1 MNDIWQILGIEPTDS
16 KRQIRAAYA
25 AKTRECHPEED
36 AEGFAI
42 LNQAY
47 QRALEAATG
56 QNITEAIPTERTP
69 EIRTHERR
77 TASERVRTVVLQT
90 SEKES
95 GNENTGDQNDTQ
107 ESNDTEASLLER
119 LQQAEDKK
127 IEDSMEKGA
136 LKSFISIFEK
146 AKESGR
152 FPRADVWKEFFLSED
167 FLEEQFSDEFA
178 EGMERYLADWSME
191 GNYNIYSL
199 PDSFLTELA
208 IAYAIMPENNNP
220 DPAADR
226 RIYQANE
233 TGFKAR
239 ETAAALWNMQRR
251 EYMPVRILY
260 KPENLVRLR
269 AFSDY
274 MRLKSMNAMN
284 LLSPNTQDKW
294 YELLM
299 CGASNHMYELKGRG
313 QNQIYETTRSTALI
327 TLYIFWMNHEDVPKC
342 VLECMYKTYNLKDI
356 EKSSSK
362 KLYGPLKQ
370 AILAQYP
377 DVEEVMSGGNSMA
390 QMISNWYRRLS
401 KIISEGE
408 KEYDYRTGSYEEP
421 EQLKKQITELFESA
435 EWTKIRNS
443 AELLNKIYLAVIG
456 RKNLPQSLAERL
468 YSFYYGEDF
477 AGHEDDRDGLLD
489 ELAQLSCNRF
499 MKELCAPEAV
509 IFNNTDISDIADDN
523 REFWYYYLTVGFGFR
538 KAGFDNNKYRVFV
551 HNDYIFLPAY
561 MKHMYCPSL
570 QWQKAFTRFDETG
583 GSAVNPAGIEFTLP
597 DKKRLRVEFHLHYCL
612 YFLDG
617 IPVYDKK
624 YTFGEFREFEAL
636 ISRTEHFFFLLA
648 ITSIGEQECKQ
659 AQEVIEK
666 RLSRLPLYP
675 HTVKPIAGMLAA
687 DNSDEGAVSGNT
699 EAVYYTE
706 QEKFCFK
713 AVVTEK
719 NTYVYNMQEFG
730 WELKEIEYNDKEDR
744 HSAAKNRLARL
755 VQPEAVT
762 IGSFSFKDMTD
773 EQKAARIV
781 ELLVRQAECAGWN
794 ENAFSYEAWWKKED
808 APEAAKEFLT
818 GMCGCLTEN
827 YCILYYGA
835 QKKIKELFYF
845 ALRPFILEA
854 SEYGFGYRKK
864 YRSKVEELSKKI
876 KEKHIVIGCFG
887 VAGEYCADTG
897 FVPEPFAIGESGTY
911 YTFDSYHMCKAD
923 NLAGLIAKKL
933 QLSNV
938 TGAEGFGGL
947 LSISNLNGCFEYCY
961 GDDAFAESAYS
972 NHLTDTDIFTRFTK
986 AEMMTLFARWTDE
999 ILSQD
1004 MSGKDV
1010 LCFAFRW
1017 YETCSLDVYEHR
1029 NFDAFDDNNPEN
1041 ENAELISILD
1051 GQPNLI
1057 WKIWGPG
1064 RPYIDIVGE
1073 FADILRWY
1081 MECGKQG
1088 AKLKE
1093 CLRIDCIVLDEEEI
1107 TEGGILY
1114 LNDMCQ
1120 ANGKQLD
1127 R

>member
-1 MNDIWQILGIEPTDS
+1 MNDIWEILGIEPTDN
-16 KRQIRAAYA
+16 KREIRAAYA
-25 AKTRECHPEED
+25 AKARECHPEED
-36 AEGFAI
+36 AEAFAV

-47 QRALEAATG
+47 QRALAAVSG
-56 QNITEAIPTERTP
+56 QSLKEGVMTELMPEKITTERKNPADIVPAAFVQDT
-69 EIRTHERR
+69 
-77 TASERVRTVVLQT
+77 L
-90 SEKES
+90 KES
-95 GNENTGDQNDTQ
+95 R
-107 ESNDTEASLLER
+107 SDTEEQSGKHEDDTADVTLLER

-136 LKSFISIFEK
+136 LKRFISIFEK
-146 AKESGR
+146 AKETGK

-167 FLEEQFSDEFA
+167 FLSEQFSDEFA
-178 EGMERYLADWSME
+178 EGMKRYLADWSMA
-191 GNYNIYSL
+191 GNYNMYSL

-208 IAYAIMPENNNP
+208 VAYAIMPEKNNLAP
-220 DPAADR
+220 SSER
-226 RIYQANE
+226 MVYQANE

-239 ETAAALWNMQRR
+239 EAAADLWNMQRR

-274 MRLKSMNAMN
+274 MRLKSMNESN
-284 LLSPNTQDKW
+284 LLSSNTQDKW

-299 CGASNHMYELKGRG
+299 CGASNHMYELKGKG

-377 DVEEVMSGGNSMA
+377 DVEEVLSGGNSMA

-401 KIISEGE
+401 KIISDGE

-421 EQLKKQITELFESA
+421 EQLKERIRELFECA

-477 AGHEDDRDGLLD
+477 AGYEDEKEGLLD
-489 ELAQLSCNRF
+489 ELVQLSFNRF
-499 MKELCAPEAV
+499 IKELCAPEP
-509 IFNNTDISDIADDN
+509 ILFNNTNISDIADDN
-523 REFWYYYLTVGFGFR
+523 REFWHYYLTVGFGFR
-538 KAGFDNNKYRVFV
+538 KARFDNKTYRAFV
-551 HNDYIFLPAY
+551 HNDYSFLPAY
-561 MKHMYCPSL
+561 MKCMYYPSL
-570 QWQKAFTRFDETG
+570 QWQKEFTRFDEIKGNT
-583 GSAVNPAGIEFTLP
+583 AEPAGIEFTLP

-617 IPVYDKK
+617 SPVYDKK
-624 YTFGEFREFEAL
+624 YTFAEFQELSAL
-636 ISRTEHFFFLLA
+636 MSKTEHFFFLLA
-648 ITSIGEQECKQ
+648 ITSIEEQECPQ
-659 AQEVIEK
+659 AQEVIETW
-666 RLSRLPLYP
+666 LSRLPLYP
-675 HTVKPIAGMLAA
+675 HTVSRIAQMLAA
-687 DNSDEGAVSGNT
+687 DNSDEGAVPGNT

-713 AVVTEK
+713 AVVTDT
-719 NTYVYNMQEFG
+719 NTYIYNMQEFG
-730 WELKEIEYNDKEDR
+730 WDLKEAEYGKSVINHKEGR
-744 HSAAKNRLARL
+744 HSAARNRLARL
-755 VQPEAVT
+755 VQPGPVS
-762 IGSFSFKDMTD
+762 IGSVSFNDMTD
-773 EQKAARIV
+773 VQKAENIV
-781 ELLVRQAECAGWN
+781 ELLVRQGKCGGRN
-794 ENAFSYEAWWKKED
+794 ENTLSYEAWWKKEEM
-808 APEAAKEFLT
+808 PEPANEFLT

-845 ALRPFILEA
+845 ALCPFILES
-854 SEYGFGYRKK
+854 SEYSFAYRKK

-876 KEKHIVIGCFG
+876 KEKHTVVGCFG
-887 VAGEYCADTG
+887 TAGEYSDDTG

-911 YTFDSYHMCKAD
+911 YLFDIYHMCKAN
-923 NLAGLIAKKL
+923 NLAELIAKKL
-933 QLSNV
+933 KLSNV
-938 TGAEGFGGL
+938 TGAEGYEGL
-947 LSISNLNGCFEYCY
+947 LSVSNLDGSFEYCY
-961 GDDAFAESAYS
+961 DSGALLESSYS
-972 NHLTDTDIFTRFTK
+972 PLLTDADVFTRFTK
-986 AEMMTLFARWTDE
+986 AEMMVVFARWMDE

-1041 ENAELISILD
+1041 ANAKLISILN

-1064 RPYIDIVGE
+1064 RPYIDIVDE
-1073 FADILRWY
+1073 FTDILHWY

-1088 AKLKE
+1088 MKLKN

-1107 TEGGILY
+1107 SEGGILY
-1114 LNDMCQ
+1114 HNNLYPI
-1120 ANGKQLD
+1120 
-1127 R
+1127 